1 VSTRFTAQQKVHQ
14 YTFAQLAADRP
25 EVDIG
30 VIIAHLTDTI
40 QGDAIGIGFL
50 DPVRPCIVAVLG
62 A

>member
-14 YTFAQLAADRP
+14 YTFAQLAVDRP

-40 QGDAIGIGFL
+40 QDDAIHIGFL
-50 DPVRPCIVAVLG
+50 DPVRLCIIAVFG